1 MDADL
6 ATRTAPGAGMTAVTR
21 RLVVSGAALAVASA
35 ALSVGNALSMPR
47 LRRPGAAA
55 TKNDRVVVCVPARDE
70 ETRLPLLIGDL
81 RAQSWPGELRVIV
94 LDDGS
99 RDGTREAALD
109 AARGDSR
116 IAVHSNTAAPPPGW
130 TGKAAACR
138 RLAELA
144 QADSPAADVIVFVDA
159 DVRLAPDAVWAAVMA
174 LRSSGAALVCPWP
187 EQRTGGFAE
196 WLIQPLLSFS
206 WMSTVVV
213 AAANRSL
220 RPSLAVACGQ
230 VLVFDADAYR
240 RIGGH
245 ESVASSATE
254 DLDIARTLRRA
265 GERTV
270 VVSGAGFVECRMYR
284 SWTELRAG
292 YTRWLWSSF
301 GGRPGAAGVLTFA
314 AVAYLLPPA
323 AAVLGSGRIRRA
335 GTVGYL
341 AGVAGRV
348 GAAMSERAAADRGR
362 VRAVDLL
369 RMIASA
375 ALHPPA
381 TAVFAGLVV
390 DSHIRRARNTLSWK
404 GRALPSPTGE
414 PSAHRARKREKRG
427 TLMSILDGAA

>member
-1 MDADL
+1 M
-6 ATRTAPGAGMTAVTR
+6 
-21 RLVVSGAALAVASA
+21 
-35 ALSVGNALSMPR
+35 
-47 LRRPGAAA
+47 
-55 TKNDRVVVCVPARDE
+55 
-70 ETRLPLLIGDL
+70 
-81 RAQSWPGELRVIV
+81 
-94 LDDGS
+94 
-99 RDGTREAALD
+99 
-109 AARGDSR
+109 
-116 IAVHSNTAAPPPGW
+116 HSNTAAPPPGW
-130 TGKAAACR
+130 TGKSAACR

-144 QADSPAADVIVFVDA
+144 QVDSPAADVIVFVDA
-159 DVRLAPDAVWAAVMA
+159 DVRLAPDAVWAAVTA

-187 EQRTGGFAE
+187 EQRTGGLAE

-240 RIGGH
+240 SIGGH

-348 GAAMSERAAADRGR
+348 GAAMSESAAADRGR

-369 RMIASA
+369 WMIASA

>member
-1 MDADL
+1 M
-6 ATRTAPGAGMTAVTR
+6 
-21 RLVVSGAALAVASA
+21 
-35 ALSVGNALSMPR
+35 
-47 LRRPGAAA
+47 
-55 TKNDRVVVCVPARDE
+55 
-70 ETRLPLLIGDL
+70 
-81 RAQSWPGELRVIV
+81 
-94 LDDGS
+94 
-99 RDGTREAALD
+99 
-109 AARGDSR
+109 
-116 IAVHSNTAAPPPGW
+116 HSNTAAPPPGW
-130 TGKAAACR
+130 TGKSAACR

-144 QADSPAADVIVFVDA
+144 QVDSPAADVIVFVDA
-159 DVRLAPDAVWAAVMA
+159 DVRLAPDAVWAAVTA

-187 EQRTGGFAE
+187 EQRTGGLAE

-240 RIGGH
+240 SIGGH

-301 GGRPGAAGVLTFA
+301 GGRPGGRRCSHLRRGGV
-314 AVAYLLPPA
+314 PA
-323 AAVLGSGRIRRA
+323 AARRAVLGSGRIRRA

-348 GAAMSERAAADRGR
+348 GAAMSESAAADRGR

-369 RMIASA
+369 WMIASA

-381 TAVFAGLVV
+381 TAVFA
-390 DSHIRRARNTLSWK
+390 DWSWIPTSA
-404 GRALPSPTGE
+404 GHEIPSPGKAEHCPPRPANRPHTERGNERSEE
-414 PSAHRARKREKRG
+414 P
-427 TLMSILDGAA
+427 